1 VAGRSE
7 VWDHSGYAM
16 LKRSLI
22 LVAVVAAPVG
32 ACNDIGSGSGS
43 AQGPL
48 WILGCRDRDPLGT
61 PDTPQDFNLEP
72 TFFAGEPIED
82 IAGVPPS
89 NRLIISMRRNGNSVE
104 INDTLYFDIR
114 DSAQIAR
121 CIRGRTV
128 NGVPDWD
135 TSSGYLSP
143 DGTVATVPP
152 APPWCMQP
160 ATIDGLPQIHLVPF
174 GPVAVSFQPLASCHS
189 TMHPPAI
196 VTITGVASDGYIT
209 FTDFGTAVDPDQANT
224 PPDAREGIKDDFK
237 VAYDDR
243 LQATFQFNVEDARVA
258 AAIRDK
264 VVPPPQPVIGGMLS
278 GNFDFDLKRGR
289 VAQTFP

>member
-1 VAGRSE
+1 
-7 VWDHSGYAM
+7 M

-22 LVAVVAAPVG
+22 LVAVVVAVSAG
-32 ACNDIGSGSGS
+32 ACNNIGSGSGS
-43 AQGPL
+43 AKGPL
-48 WILGCRDRDPLGT
+48 WILGCRDGDPLGT
-61 PDTPQDFNLEP
+61 PDKPYAFDLAP

-82 IAGVPPS
+82 IAGTPPS
-89 NRLIISMRRNGNSVE
+89 NRLIISMKRNGNSVE

-114 DSAQIAR
+114 DSAQVAR

-128 NGVPDWD
+128 GGVPDWD

-152 APPWCMQP
+152 ALPWCMQP

-189 TMHPPAI
+189 ALHPPAI
-196 VTITGVASDGYIT
+196 VAVAGVANDGYIT
-209 FTDFGTAVDPDQANT
+209 FNDFGDAVAPDQATT
-224 PPDAREGIKDDFK
+224 PPDAREQIKDDDFK

-264 VVPPPQPVIGGMLS
+264 VLPPSQPVIGGMLS

>member
-1 VAGRSE
+1 
-7 VWDHSGYAM
+7 M
-16 LKRSLI
+16 LKRGLI
-22 LVAVVAAPVG
+22 LVAVVAASAG

-43 AQGPL
+43 AMGPL
-48 WILGCRDRDPLGT
+48 WILGCRDGDPLGT
-61 PDTPQDFNLEP
+61 PEKPYGFDLDP

-82 IAGVPPS
+82 IARVPPS
-89 NRLIISMRRNGNSVE
+89 NRLIISMKRNGNSVE

-128 NGVPDWD
+128 GGVPDWD

-143 DGTVATVPP
+143 DGTVAAVPP
-152 APPWCMQP
+152 ALPWCMPP
-160 ATIDGLPQIHLVPF
+160 ATIDGLPQIRLVPF

-196 VTITGVASDGYIT
+196 VAVTGVASDGYLT
-209 FTDFGTAVDPDQANT
+209 FSNFGHAVQDGQAT
-224 PPDAREGIKDDFK
+224 IPPDAREEIHDDFK

-243 LQATFQFNVEDARVA
+243 LQATFQFNVEDERVA
-258 AAIRDK
+258 AATRDK
-264 VVPPPQPVIGGMLS
+264 VLPPPQPVIGGMLS